1 MNKKLLSILV
11 ILAFVFVLSC
21 EKDKE
26 PTVEENKATL
36 DDLATIAEEDIN
48 MLFDGEALDIFMG
61 LGDLMEISDTLG
73 LSFSSKKSARTKLT
87 FRTFYKAGIP
97 LPDDGPFDFQQ
108 KVGTYTWDA
117 EHQGWVIQQ
126 NNPNDKIIIIF
137 PSEGHLSTTNDVT
150 LTFYAFEQ
158 VK

>member
-11 ILAFVFVLSC
+11 ILTFMFAISC

-36 DDLATIAEEDIN
+36 DDLATLAEEDIN
-48 MLFDGEALDIFMG
+48 MVFEGEALDIFMG

-73 LSFSSKKSARTKLT
+73 LSLPLKKSAEANIT
-87 FRTFYKAGIP
+87 FINFYKAGIP
-97 LPDDGPFDFQQ
+97 LPDDGPFDFAR

-117 EHQGWVIQQ
+117 EH
-126 NNPNDKIIIIF
+126 
-137 PSEGHLSTTNDVT
+137 L
-150 LTFYAFEQ
+150 
-158 VK
+158 